1 VSEHERSRCGWVP
14 DNDALYQAYH
24 DDEWGV
30 PVHDDR
36 ALFEALVL
44 DGAQAGL
51 TWRSI
56 LVRRPDYRRAFHNFE
71 IDRVA
76 SLTADDEARLV
87 LDAGIIRN
95 RAKIRSAVQNAR
107 AALIV
112 TQEFGN
118 LDSFL
123 WSFVGGAPRVN
134 RWRDSRDIPA
144 DSEKSKAMSRELRR
158 RGFTFV
164 GPVICYAFMQAV
176 GMVMDHTTS
185 CFRYR
190 DLTPASDLSHA

>member
-1 VSEHERSRCGWVP
+1 MSEHERSRCGWVP

-56 LVRRPDYRRAFHNFE
+56 LVRRPNYRRAFHNFE

-112 TQEFGN
+112 TQECGS

-134 RWRDSRDIPA
+134 RWSDSRDTPA
-144 DSEKSKAMSRELRR
+144 DSEESQAMSRELRR

>member
-1 VSEHERSRCGWVP
+1 MSEPGRSRCGWVP

-76 SLTADDEARLV
+76 RLTADDEARLV

-112 TQEFGN
+112 TQESGS
-118 LDSFL
+118 LDRFL

-134 RWRDSRDIPA
+134 RWSDSRDIPA
-144 DSEKSKAMSRELRR
+144 DSEESKAMSRELRR
-158 RGFTFV
+158 RRFTFV

-190 DLTPASDLSHA
+190 DLTSASGVSHA